1 MEGYTVRT
9 ELSGD
14 PRVYSVE
21 LLTVMSGAQ
30 DIGEIIKKKRWG
42 EWKEAGAVRMDS
54 RVPPLQMN
62 YTVFSRTEPRIH
74 WAIHL
79 PLNNLDIWEEG

>member
-14 PRVYSVE
+14 LRVYSVE

-30 DIGEIIKKKRWG
+30 DIGEIKKDGDGKRL
-42 EWKEAGAVRMDS
+42 E
-54 RVPPLQMN
+54 L
-62 YTVFSRTEPRIH
+62 
-74 WAIHL
+74 
-79 PLNNLDIWEEG
+79 